1 MTTRI
6 RRWIET
12 DTGHRVPNHKS
23 KCCHL
28 HGHRY
33 RWEAEIEGDVVD
45 VALTN
50 FEIYLDGKDFFYPG
64 MGSPL
69 ALMVNKAILGGLSKS
84 FLNDRLTLQLRNLM
98 DLEYKGYFLELNTDY
113 KLTDR
118 VTSTFA
124 INYINGDET
133 HPNSIKNKGED
144 YEKAL
149 DYPLNQME
157 DFSHIRMQ
165 IKYSF

>member
-1 MTTRI
+1 
-6 RRWIET
+6 
-12 DTGHRVPNHKS
+12 
-23 KCCHL
+23 
-28 HGHRY
+28 
-33 RWEAEIEGDVVD
+33 
-45 VALTN
+45 
-50 FEIYLDGKDFFYPG
+50 
-64 MGSPL
+64 
-69 ALMVNKAILGGLSKS
+69 MVNKAILGGLSKS